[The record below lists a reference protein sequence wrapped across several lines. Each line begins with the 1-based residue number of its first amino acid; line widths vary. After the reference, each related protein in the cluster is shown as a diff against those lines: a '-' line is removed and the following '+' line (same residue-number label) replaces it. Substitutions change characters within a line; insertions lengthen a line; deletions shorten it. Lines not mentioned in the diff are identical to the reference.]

1 MDEYITHDIVTC
13 WMKSKSN
20 RKVPKRAEFSVTL
33 DEEEAQS
40 TEYDWIKDLDRHF
53 RENIQ
58 SKIAL
63 IETLSKKGEQ
73 QRCMSHSIPY
83 SLYCTFCR
91 KVICASCMYNYSTH
105 KTHKVAPLELASK
118 EIREDIEGVNAKVEV
133 KLNVYKEIINDIN
146 QRTILT
152 NQVFSK
158 TTTALNRFYESLHE
172 SLKLKQKEQVRVL
185 AMKQR

>member
-1 MDEYITHDIVTC
+1 
-13 WMKSKSN
+13 MKSKSN
-20 RKVPKRAEFSVTL
+20 PKGPKKAASSLTL
-33 DEEEAQS
+33 DEEEAQN

-58 SKIAL
+58 SKIAM

-105 KTHKVAPLELASK
+105 KTHKVAPL
-118 EIREDIEGVNAKVEV
+118 
-133 KLNVYKEIINDIN
+133 
-146 QRTILT
+146 
-152 NQVFSK
+152 
-158 TTTALNRFYESLHE
+158 
-172 SLKLKQKEQVRVL
+172 
-185 AMKQR
+185 